1 MKTLEELGIS
11 PIPWTVAVEDRRD
24 YRLFSVEADNGAG
37 IADFDCCPEQFDN
50 HEGFANAS
58 LIAAAPELYEALSEC
73 VDEMCKFCKETEI
86 GKSMPCEMGCETMR
100 RAKAALEN
108 AGGAK

>member
-1 MKTLEELGIS
+1 MKTLDQLGIS
-11 PIPWTVAVEDRRD
+11 HAPWSVTPNKFGSYDVTAKDSTLVVAYDPP
-24 YRLFSVEADNGAG
+24 
-37 IADFDCCPEQFDN
+37 FDEPKDSRN
-50 HEGFANAS
+50 KR
-58 LIAAAPELYEALSEC
+58 LIAAAPDLYEALLEC
-73 VDEMCKFCKETEI
+73 VGEMCKFCKDTEI